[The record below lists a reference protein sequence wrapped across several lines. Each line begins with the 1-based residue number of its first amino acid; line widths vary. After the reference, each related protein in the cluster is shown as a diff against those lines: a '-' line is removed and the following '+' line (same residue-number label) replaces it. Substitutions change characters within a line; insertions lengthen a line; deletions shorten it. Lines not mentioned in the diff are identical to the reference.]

1 MDRSQSFSISPE
13 TLTRIIEVGRKLN
26 STTDMN
32 DLLQQIIHEAAELL
46 NSEGIS
52 VLLFDQATRELR
64 FKAIVG
70 EASEQLLN
78 KAVPLKGSIAGSI
91 FLENAPKIIDD
102 VRQTES
108 WNPDYDADIDFKTDS
123 ILGVPLHD
131 GSGEP
136 VGVIEAINKVSD
148 RFNNVDIAVL
158 STFADLA
165 GVAITKAQLFEEL
178 QEAYDQLNELDQ
190 RKSDFI
196 ALASHEL
203 RTPLS
208 VILGYVSYLREQAQG
223 DQAEQ
228 LDMTLKAAIQL
239 RNLIQDM
246 VNLRYVESGELNPDA
261 EEFNLSDLIR
271 TIMNDREELAVAKN
285 LTFKLHLPNP
295 QLMILAD
302 PKMIKL
308 IIDNLI
314 NNALKFTPA
323 GGRVDVGAA
332 LRDDEIWIYVRD
344 TGIGI
349 PDDQKK
355 RIFDRFYQVERHMR
369 RHHEGMGL
377 GLSIVKE
384 LVDRHRGRVWVESTS
399 GKGSEFFVVLPQT
412 I

>member
-1 MDRSQSFSISPE
+1 MDRSQSLTISPQ

-26 STTDMN
+26 STTDMD

-52 VLLFDQATRELR
+52 VLLFNQTTRELR

-78 KAVPLKGSIAGSI
+78 KVVPLKGSIAGTI
-91 FLENAPKIIDD
+91 FLENKPKIIDD
-102 VRQTES
+102 VRQTQT
-108 WNPDYDADIDFKTDS
+108 WNSNFDEDIDFKTDS

-136 VGVIEAINKVSD
+136 VGVIEAINKGTGP
-148 RFNNVDIAVL
+148 FNDVDIAVL

-178 QEAYDQLNELDQ
+178 KEAYDRLNELDQ

-223 DQAEQ
+223 DQAAQ
-228 LDMTLKAAIQL
+228 LDMTLQAAIQL

-246 VNLRYVESGELNPDA
+246 VNLRYVDSGELTPDA
-261 EEFNLSDLIR
+261 ERFDLSEMIR
-271 TIMNDREELAVAKN
+271 NIVNDRDELAVAKSVA
-285 LTFKLHLPNP
+285 FKLHLPDP
-295 QLMILAD
+295 KLQLEAD
-302 PKMIKL
+302 PKMVKL

-314 NNALKFTPA
+314 NNAIKFTPQ

-332 LRDDEIWIYVRD
+332 QREDEVWIYVRD

-349 PDDQKK
+349 EEEQKK
-355 RIFDRFYQVERHMR
+355 RIFDRFYQVEPHMR
-369 RHHEGMGL
+369 RHYEGMGL

-384 LVDRHRGRVWVESTS
+384 LVDRQKGRVWVESVQ
-399 GKGSEFFVVLPQT
+399 GKGSEFFVVLPK
-412 I
+412 